1 MKRNKTRYM
10 AMLITFLL
18 TLTFATV
25 GLAAKKVVAVMP
37 IQTIN
42 SKLQPIARIMGEQLA
57 SALFRS
63 GRATVIERNQLQ
75 HALKEAGFG
84 MTGAVDQNTAV
95 KTGKML
101 GAGYSLIGTLTR
113 ADTNSNPIPGL
124 ILGKFS
130 GLANNVQAHIGANL
144 RVINNETG
152 ELIRVV
158 DVEGHETGK
167 TVDDAVQ
174 NACKEAA
181 DKFLEEMLGSF
192 VGVIVDVEGNRVYI
206 DAGSAQ
212 GVRKGE
218 KLEIAREGQPITLP
232 NGKMIMKYKTL
243 GLMKVVELHEDY
255 AICEVYEGSITSAQ
269 GAVARRKK

>member
-1 MKRNKTRYM
+1 MQKKSRFMVMFITVL
-10 AMLITFLL
+10 LILSMV
-18 TLTFATV
+18 TV
-25 GLAAKKVVAVMP
+25 CSAAKKVVAVMP
-37 IQTIN
+37 IQSIN
-42 SKLQPIARIMGEQLA
+42 SKLQPIAHILEEQLA

-63 GRATVIERNQLQ
+63 GRVTVIERNQLQ

-113 ADTNSNPIPGL
+113 ADSNSNPLPGL
-124 ILGKFS
+124 LLGNLA
-130 GLANNVQAHIGANL
+130 GLANNVQAHIGASL

-152 ELIRVV
+152 ELVRVV

-174 NACKEAA
+174 SACKEAA
-181 DKFLEEMLGSF
+181 NKFLEELLGSF
-192 VGVIVDVEGNRVYI
+192 VGAIVDVDGNRVYI
-206 DAGSAQ
+206 DAGSSQ

-232 NGKMIMKYKTL
+232 NGKMIMKYVTL
-243 GLMKVVELHEDY
+243 GQMKVVELHEDY
-255 AICEVYEGSITSAQ
+255 AICEVYEGSISSAQ
-269 GAVARRKK
+269 GAVARRIKK